1 MTSAPISSELNG
13 LAAAK
18 EHANDMDTPS
28 IDSFEMKEGHDA
40 DGHAT
45 SSEDAVPG
53 KGWSNGEVRPEMFPV
68 TRDGKLQLYSSQR
81 RWLHLTHGWSRIGKD
96 VSGGS
101 GNQYSRSIS
110 FSSSGANVTE
120 DSDKEARA
128 VRSLIAQ
135 LCEQFYKTG
144 WATGTGGG
152 ISIRV
157 GGPEEG
163 RPFRVFVAPSG
174 IQKEDM
180 IGDDVFELDMDRKVV
195 CPPKTANLRQS
206 ACTPLWYV
214 VYKNR
219 PTARAVIH
227 THSMWAQMATL
238 MDPTETQ
245 KVLRITHLEM
255 LKGVGH
261 HGYDDVLEIPI
272 IDNRPSEDLLADQL
286 ESVIKEYPNCNAVL
300 VRRHGV
306 YVWGDSWEQAK
317 TQCESFDYLF
327 QSAIQMRKMGLDC
340 SKLPTHGTYR
350 VDEDEDEE
358 HHVSKKM
365 KLGFHGHT
373 KVDNIKDVISNEVPI
388 VPRDGKILL
397 LDIEGCT
404 TSISFVKDT
413 LFPFVLEHLDVYVKA
428 LPSDEY
434 ASLAEA
440 LAIDLES
447 HAPEQLAKALDLTDV
462 QAMVRLMV
470 AKDFKL
476 PSLKALQGQMWKA
489 GYERGDIKGHVYAD
503 LVPMLHWCE
512 SHGVKVHIY
521 SSGSVQAQKL
531 LFGYSTQGDLT
542 EYLHGYFDI
551 TTSGSKKEAGAYQR
565 IANDLGVPP
574 EDVIFVSDAEAELVA
589 AKEAGV
595 GHAIMSIRPG
605 NASLTAQGKKYPHIF
620 SLLQLC
626 GV

>member
-1 MTSAPISSELNG
+1 
-13 LAAAK
+13 
-18 EHANDMDTPS
+18 
-28 IDSFEMKEGHDA
+28 
-40 DGHAT
+40 
-45 SSEDAVPG
+45 
-53 KGWSNGEVRPEMFPV
+53 
-68 TRDGKLQLYSSQR
+68 
-81 RWLHLTHGWSRIGKD
+81 
-96 VSGGS
+96 
-101 GNQYSRSIS
+101 
-110 FSSSGANVTE
+110 
-120 DSDKEARA
+120 
-128 VRSLIAQ
+128 
-135 LCEQFYKTG
+135 
-144 WATGTGGG
+144 
-152 ISIRV
+152 
-157 GGPEEG
+157 
-163 RPFRVFVAPSG
+163 
-174 IQKEDM
+174 
-180 IGDDVFELDMDRKVV
+180 
-195 CPPKTANLRQS
+195 
-206 ACTPLWYV
+206 
-214 VYKNR
+214 
-219 PTARAVIH
+219 
-227 THSMWAQMATL
+227 MATL

-327 QSAIQMRKMGLDC
+327 QSAIQMRSMGLDC

-350 VDEDEDEE
+350 VDDDNDEE
-358 HHVSKKM
+358 HVSKKM
-365 KLGFHGHT
+365 KLGFHGLD
-373 KVDNIKDVISNEVPI
+373 KVDNAKDVISNEVPI
-388 VPRDGKILL
+388 VPRDGKMLL

-413 LFPFVLEHLDVYVKA
+413 LFPFVLEHLDAHVNA

-434 ASLAEA
+434 APLAEA
-440 LAIDLES
+440 LAIDLET
-447 HAPEQLAKALDLTDV
+447 HAPELANTLDLTNV

-470 AKDFKL
+470 SKDFKS

-503 LVPMLHWCE
+503 FVPMLHWCE

-531 LFGYSTQGDLT
+531 LFGYSTQGDLN

-551 TTSGSKKEAGAYQR
+551 TTSGSKKEASAYQR
-565 IANDLGVPP
+565 IAKDLGVSP

-605 NASLTAQGKKYPHIF
+605 NAPLTAQGKKYPQIF